1 MCANTFC
8 ALQYDFVC
16 VQTHFTSLQQLI
28 RRSEWPLHHC
38 NNAFGGQNGRYIVA
52 ATDLG
57 VRMAITSLQQ
67 LIRRAEWAFTSLQQ
81 LIRGPEWAFF
91 KGLRVGKDHFHVFG
105 THAVQQSAYLLLG
118 ILLCELQ
125 VLA

>member
-1 MCANTFC
+1 MCTKI
-8 ALQYDFVC
+8 LME
-16 VQTHFTSLQQLI
+16 S
-28 RRSEWPLHHC
+28 
-38 NNAFGGQNGRYIVA
+38 IVA
-52 ATDLG
+52 TTHS
-57 VRMAITSLQQ
+57 VVNMAITSLQQ

-81 LIRGPEWAFF
+81 LIRRSKRAFL

-105 THAVQQSAYLLLG
+105 THAVQQSAHLLLG

>member
-1 MCANTFC
+1 
-8 ALQYDFVC
+8 
-16 VQTHFTSLQQLI
+16 
-28 RRSEWPLHHC
+28 
-38 NNAFGGQNGRYIVA
+38 
-52 ATDLG
+52 
-57 VRMAITSLQQ
+57 MAITSLQQ

-81 LIRGPEWAFF
+81 LIRGPERAFF

-105 THAVQQSAYLLLG
+105 THAVQQSAHLLLG